1 MKIYG
6 LQKLTLLDFPER
18 VACTVFL
25 GGCNLRCPFCHNSV
39 LVFPEPEDE
48 TMDEDAFFRFLD
60 KRRGVLDGV
69 AITGGEPLLTADVL
83 PFIER
88 IKAMDYAVKLD
99 TNGSFPAR
107 LRELVDAGL
116 VDYVAM
122 DIKNAP
128 DKYAETCGLPMF
140 DLSKIRQS
148 VDFLMRQDRIPYE
161 FRTTVVDEFH
171 EAGDMEAIGRWI
183 AGAHAYYLQNFV
195 DSGACIREGLHAKT
209 PQELHLF
216 RSLLQKY
223 VPNTQVR
230 GIE

>member
-1 MKIYG
+1 MKLYG

-48 TMDEDAFFRFLD
+48 TVSEDEFFRFLD
-60 KRRGVLDGV
+60 KRAGVLDGV
-69 AITGGEPLLTADVL
+69 AVTGGEPLLTPDVL
-83 PFIER
+83 PFLER
-88 IKAMDYAVKLD
+88 IKEKGYAVKLD
-99 TNGSFPAR
+99 TNGSFPKR
-107 LRELVDAGL
+107 LREAVESGL

-122 DIKNAP
+122 DIKNSP
-128 DKYAETCGLPMF
+128 EKYAATCGLPMF
-140 DLSKIRQS
+140 DLSKVQES
-148 VDFLMRQDRIPYE
+148 VRFLMNGKIPYE

-171 EAGDMEAIGRWI
+171 EAADMEAIGRWI
-183 AGAHAYYLQNFV
+183 AGARAYYLQNFV

-209 PQELHLF
+209 PDELHLF
-216 RSLLQKY
+216 RSLLTKY

-230 GIE
+230 GI

>member
-48 TMDEDAFFRFLD
+48 TMQEDEFFRFLE
-60 KRRGVLDGV
+60 KRKGVLDGV

-88 IKAMDYAVKLD
+88 VKAMGYAVKLD

-107 LRELVDAGL
+107 LRELAEAGL

-122 DIKNAP
+122 DIKNSP
-128 DKYAETCGLPMF
+128 EKYAVTCGLPMF
-140 DLSKIRQS
+140 DLSKVRQS
-148 VDFLMRQDRIPYE
+148 AAFLKEGNIPYE

-171 EAGDMEAIGRWI
+171 EAADMEAIGRWI
-183 AGAHAYYLQNFV
+183 AGARAYYLQNFV
-195 DSGACIREGLHAKT
+195 DSGACIRDGLHAKS
-209 PQELHLF
+209 PQELQLF
-216 RSLLQKY
+216 RSLLTKY
-223 VPNTQVR
+223 VPNTQIR
-230 GIE
+230 GI